1 MSTKKSNY
9 QIHLEGRLAE
19 IESCGQA
26 LDKACLRYG
35 RVLNDSEDG
44 GRGEKAG
51 ILETQQAEEA
61 RDKAEDQLTEAREGL
76 AWFQKREIFSIT
88 ISNIDTERGTCHVEA
103 STREWPYDTIIEAE
117 VGGHSYRYPEDF
129 DLAQDAVKQV
139 YEKIDDAAENA

>member
-1 MSTKKSNY
+1 MSIKKSNY

-26 LDKACLRYG
+26 LAEA
-35 RVLNDSEDG
+35 LND
-44 GRGEKAG
+44 RGE
-51 ILETQQAEEA
+51 TVDEEA

-88 ISNIDTERGTCHVEA
+88 ISNINTERGTCHVEA

-117 VGGHSYRYPEDF
+117 VGPSLFYEEY
-129 DLAQDAVKQV
+129 DLAQEAVKQV
-139 YEKIDDAAENA
+139 YEQIDDAAENA

>member
-26 LDKACLRYG
+26 LAE
-35 RVLNDSEDG
+35 VLND
-44 GRGEKAG
+44 RGE
-51 ILETQQAEEA
+51 TVDEEA

-88 ISNIDTERGTCHVEA
+88 ISNIDTERGTCHVKA